1 MITEMFDSAFL
12 SSLQTSLSVGLQAPV
27 PSNVVAGWLDHLT
40 FNAGSVPAS
49 QLLDTLKEVG
59 NAQGI
64 VPTLAQAQTLLTA
77 VWVGR

>member
-1 MITEMFDSAFL
+1 MISEVFDSAFL
-12 SSLQTSLSVGLQAPV
+12 YSLQTSLSVGLQTPV
-27 PSNVVAGWLDHLT
+27 PSNVVAGWLDLT

-64 VPTLAQAQTLLTA
+64 VPTLTQAQALLTA